1 MDSQTPSLSPDDGLP
16 RALELKA
23 ALILVLLVALIFG
36 SVVYVMYARGF
47 FEKSQVLTLVAED
60 ADGVSVGMDM
70 TFAGFAIGRV
80 TRVSLHDDGR
90 ARLEVEVPKRQSK
103 WLRETSVFTLE
114 KGLIGGAKLKAYTGL
129 LEGPFLPDGAE
140 RPVLYGDVSAQ
151 IPQITLA
158 AKELLEH
165 LAALT
170 NTDSA
175 LAQAL
180 DNLRITSAR
189 LNSKHGALGV
199 IMGNDKDAAAVASIL
214 VTANALVKTLDGLV
228 GATGVMVKN
237 ADRQVFGAQGLMPEV
252 QASVAN
258 LTQLLAQT
266 RTSMLKIDD
275 ILAQTQGIASNVKG
289 ITADT
294 KAATVDLVALRAEL
308 EGSLRQVDSLINEIN
323 SKWPLSRQVEIRLP

>member
-1 MDSQTPSLSPDDGLP
+1 MDSQTKQLSPDDGLP

-23 ALILVLLVALIFG
+23 ALILVLLAAIIVGAVG
-36 SVVYVMYARGF
+36 YVMYARGV
-47 FEKSQVLTLVAED
+47 FEKSQTLMLVADD

-70 TFAGFAIGRV
+70 TFAGFPIGRV

-90 ARLEVEVPKRQSK
+90 ARLEVEIPQREAK
-103 WLRETSVFTLE
+103 WLRQSSVFTLE
-114 KGLIGGAKLKAYTGL
+114 KGLIGSPKLKAYTGL
-129 LEGPFLPDGAE
+129 LEGPLLTDGSE
-140 RPVLYGDVSAQ
+140 RPVLYGDASAQ
-151 IPQITLA
+151 IPQITMA

-165 LAALT
+165 LSALT
-170 NTDSA
+170 NNDSA
-175 LAQAL
+175 LAAAL
-180 DNLRITSAR
+180 NNFRITSAR

-214 VTANALVKTLDGLV
+214 VTANDLVKTLDGLV
-228 GATGVMVKN
+228 AAAGVMVGN
-237 ADRQVFGAQGLMPEV
+237 ADRQVFGATGLMPEV
-252 QASVAN
+252 QASVSN

-266 RTSMLKIDD
+266 RTSMLKVDD
-275 ILAQTQGIASNVKG
+275 ILAQTQGIASDVKG

-308 EGSLRQVDSLINEIN
+308 EGSLRKVDSLINEIN